1 MSTAKSLDQ
10 HIKKNCKHPDIEEYR
25 ANANTRSARQSPVT
39 FEQALVPLENDTIS
53 ADQTVL
59 NQEVI
64 VQEGAFVQEIQQPEK
79 EKEDQEFTEINRIAP
94 VKMRPLPAREHADMP
109 RKFLFLKSLLL
120 NSLLVCWLWIL
131 RCLPCQRR
139 LRKQNVIISRPTSSV
154 WRG

>member
-64 VQEGAFVQEIQQPEK
+64 VQEGAFVQERQQPEK
-79 EKEDQEFTEINRIAP
+79 EKEDQEFTEIESNSSGEDEAIASKRTRRYAKKVP
-94 VKMRPLPAREHADMP
+94 VPKVPAVKFTSRVLAVESPWPALPKAIAQTKRDNFET
-109 RKFLFLKSLLL
+109 
-120 NSLLVCWLWIL
+120 
-131 RCLPCQRR
+131 
-139 LRKQNVIISRPTSSV
+139 TSSV
-154 WRG
+154 WPG